1 MTIIVM
7 ATEKRIAM
15 RGYYDEIS
23 FSVNTT
29 AKKMHLFL
37 MRAIASYDVTPEQWS
52 VLEGIEANEPISQ
65 KEIALWTKK
74 DTPTVNRIV
83 DVLLRKELI
92 VREVSSEDR
101 RISLL
106 SLTEKGRIETNELR
120 DIVGSKLQKN
130 VCRNFTGRC
139 RTINSYFKK
148 RFGKFGV
155 KKE

>member
-120 DIVGSKLQKN
+120 DIVEANCKKMFAGISQEDVEQLTAILKN
-130 VCRNFTGRC
+130 VSANL
-139 RTINSYFKK
+139 
-148 RFGKFGV
+148 
-155 KKE
+155 E

>member
-1 MTIIVM
+1 MTIIV
-7 ATEKRIAM
+7 ATIEKRLKM

-23 FSVNTT
+23 FEVNTT

-37 MRAIASYDVTPEQWS
+37 LRSIASYDVTPEQWS
-52 VLEGIEANEPISQ
+52 ILEGIEANEPISQ

-92 VREVSSEDR
+92 VRKVSTEDR

-106 SLTEKGRIETNELR
+106 SLTEKGRKEINALR
-120 DIVGSKLQKN
+120 DIVEESCEKMFEGIAKADVEQ
-130 VCRNFTGRC
+130 FTAILKSIS
-139 RTINSYFKK
+139 TNI
-148 RFGKFGV
+148 
-155 KKE
+155 E

>member
-1 MTIIVM
+1 
-7 ATEKRIAM
+7 M

-23 FSVNTT
+23 FDVNTK

-37 MRAIASYDVTPEQWS
+37 LRSIASYDVTPEQWS

-83 DVLLRKELI
+83 DVLLRKELV
-92 VREVSSEDR
+92 VREVSTEDR

-106 SLTEKGRIETNELR
+106 SLTDKGRKETHELR
-120 DIVGSKLQKN
+120 DIVEASCEKMFAGISRADLEQFTTILKN
-130 VCRNFTGRC
+130 ISTN
-139 RTINSYFKK
+139 I
-148 RFGKFGV
+148 
-155 KKE
+155 E

>member
-1 MTIIVM
+1 MTIIVTTM
-7 ATEKRIAM
+7 EKRLEM

-23 FSVNTT
+23 FDVNTT

-37 MRAIASYDVTPEQWS
+37 MRSIANYDVTPEQWS

-92 VREVSSEDR
+92 LREISTEDR

-106 SLTEKGRIETNELR
+106 SLTDKGRKETTELR
-120 DIVGSKLQKN
+120 DIVEASCEKMFAGVTRADLEQFTAILKN
-130 VCRNFTGRC
+130 ISTN
-139 RTINSYFKK
+139 I
-148 RFGKFGV
+148 
-155 KKE
+155 E

>member
-1 MTIIVM
+1 
-7 ATEKRIAM
+7 M
-15 RGYYDEIS
+15 RGYYDEVS
-23 FSVNTT
+23 FKVNTT

-83 DVLLRKELI
+83 DVLIRKELI
-92 VREVSSEDR
+92 VREISTEDR

-106 SLTEKGRIETNELR
+106 SLTEKGKIETNELR
-120 DIVGSKLQKN
+120 EIVEVSCEKIFAGISRAEVEQLTAILEN
-130 VCRNFTGRC
+130 VSANL
-139 RTINSYFKK
+139 
-148 RFGKFGV
+148 
-155 KKE
+155 E